1 MLLRVLSFPAG
12 LSGVAQVVQQI
23 DAFIP
28 QALSNIVWACA
39 HLRNGTRGCVGPT
52 GGGLPPTGTTA
63 SSRPGWAPAP
73 AVLEAVAAA
82 ATRQMPDFQ
91 SQTLSN
97 LLWGYCK
104 LDVYPQQLFE
114 AAAAELVERCV
125 GWAGWGAAS
134 WLHF

>member
-1 MLLRVLSFPAG
+1 M
-12 LSGVAQVVQQI
+12 AQVVQQI

-114 AAAAELVERCV
+114 AAAAELVERWV
-125 GWAGWGAAS
+125 GGMGRVGWGAAPC
-134 WLHF
+134 